1 MCRDTNSSNIYTISS
16 KCTTSFGTIV
26 RETSNL
32 RNDLKRSFPLEADIS
47 ACRQEFQQWAMSFGA
62 NLSPSSMISL
72 DYKFRNQDYTRSEVL
87 TKLGH
92 LLDDLER
99 LQREYEEQKA
109 GGDAKVIF
117 NKVESDVAELK
128 RFLGH
133 LPKELWL
140 EPEK

>member
-1 MCRDTNSSNIYTISS
+1 MSFDTL
-16 KCTTSFGTIV
+16 V
-26 RETSNL
+26 HETRNL
-32 RNDLKRSFPLEADIS
+32 RNDLKGSLPLKADIS
-47 ACRQEFQQWAMSFGA
+47 TCRQEFQQWAMSFGA

-87 TKLGH
+87 SRLGH

-99 LQREYEEQKA
+99 LQELDKEQKA

-117 NKVESDVAELK
+117 NKAKSDVAELK

-140 EPEK
+140 EPEE